1 MNLGQKKYIDSLK
14 DLFLDLLDLFQLQ
27 NLMDLIPRIRHLSR
41 ICPWKVDITEHLK
54 LYKSRKYI
62 IIMKEC
68 VPVTVQIYTS
78 GKSKICNLFYIFL
91 IKPHGDS

>member
-41 ICPWKVDITEHLK
+41 IFPWKVDKTEHLK
-54 LYKSRKYI
+54 FYKSMKYI
-62 IIMKEC
+62 IIIKES
-68 VPVTVQIYTS
+68 VPAIV
-78 GKSKICNLFYIFL
+78 
-91 IKPHGDS
+91 